1 MQPFKH
7 RTKIAP
13 DPIFHPSE
21 AMAQDILGTIPLF
34 AQLPPDERAELET
47 MLKSRPFPA
56 NRPVVWLEEQG
67 DDFYIVKQGKCL
79 VSCPDESGKEV
90 VLATLGPGQ
99 FFGEISLLDGGP
111 RTATVRTTVDSELL
125 SLARPDFLNF
135 LRRHPDAAIY
145 MLGILGKRQRDTNEK
160 IRGIK
165 NVNQAVAESQGRW
178 QVIAERIANI
188 SASQWFVL
196 VNLLFFVIWVIFNIT
211 LKLSGHTP
219 WDDPPSF
226 GTLGFMVTIEALFIS
241 LFVLISQGQQ
251 GERDRIR
258 ADLDYQVNI
267 KAHQE
272 VIHLHQ
278 KLDRLHGLL
287 HNPPAEKETA

>member
-1 MQPFKH
+1 MQ
-7 RTKIAP
+7 
-13 DPIFHPSE
+13 
-21 AMAQDILGTIPLF
+21 QDVLGNIPLF
-34 AQLPPDERAELET
+34 AQLPSEERAELET
-47 MLKSRPFPA
+47 LLKSTPHPA
-56 NRPVVWLEEQG
+56 NRPVVWLGEQG
-67 DDFYIVKQGKCL
+67 DDFYIVKSGKCL

-90 VLATLGPGQ
+90 DLATLGAGQ

-111 RTATVRTTVDSELL
+111 RTANVRTIVDSELL
-125 SLARPDFLNF
+125 TLARTDFLNF

-145 MLGILGKRQRDTNEK
+145 MLGILGKRQRETNEK
-160 IRGIK
+160 IRGIR
-165 NVNQAVAESQGRW
+165 NVNQAVAEAQGRW
-178 QVIAERIANI
+178 QRIAEWIANI

-196 VNLLFFVIWVIFNIT
+196 INLVFFGAWIIVNVG
-211 LKLSGHTP
+211 LKLTGHTP

-251 GERDRIR
+251 GQRDRIR
-258 ADLDYQVNI
+258 ADLDYQVNL

-272 VIHLHQ
+272 VVHLHQ

-287 HNPPAEKETA
+287 HGAPAEKETV

>member
-1 MQPFKH
+1 MH
-7 RTKIAP
+7 
-13 DPIFHPSE
+13 
-21 AMAQDILGTIPLF
+21 QDILATIPLF
-34 AQLPPDERAELET
+34 AQLPPEERVELEA
-47 MLKSRPFPA
+47 MLKSTAYPA
-56 NRPVVWLEEQG
+56 HRPVVWLGEQG
-67 DDFYIVKQGKCL
+67 NDFYIVKQGKCL

-90 VLATLGPGQ
+90 ELAMLGPGQ

-111 RTATVRTTVDSELL
+111 RTATVRTTENSEML
-125 SLARPDFLNF
+125 SLSRADFLNF

-165 NVNQAVAESQGRW
+165 NVNQAVAEAQGRW

-196 VNLLFFVIWVIFNIT
+196 VNLTFFGAWIVVNVS
-211 LKLSGHTP
+211 LKVTGHTP

-272 VIHLHQ
+272 VLQLHQ
-278 KLDRLHGLL
+278 KLDRLHTLL
-287 HNPPAEKETA
+287 HKAPAEQETV

>member
-1 MQPFKH
+1 M
-7 RTKIAP
+7 
-13 DPIFHPSE
+13 S
-21 AMAQDILGTIPLF
+21 QDILGSIPLF
-34 AQLPPDERAELET
+34 SQLPPEERAELQAL
-47 MLKSRPFPA
+47 LKSTAYPA
-56 NRPVVWLEEQG
+56 NQPVVWLGEAG
-67 DDFYIVKQGKCL
+67 DDFYIVKYGKCL

-90 VLATLGPGQ
+90 VLTTLGAGQ

-111 RTATVRTTVDSELL
+111 RTANVRTTVDSELL
-125 SLARPDFLNF
+125 SLSRPDFLNF

-145 MLGILGKRQRDTNEK
+145 MLGILGKRQRETNEK

-165 NVNQAVAESQGRW
+165 NVNQAVAEAQGRW
-178 QVIAERIANI
+178 QRIAEWIANI

-196 VNLLFFVIWVIFNIT
+196 INLVFFGVWIAVNVA
-211 LKLSGHTP
+211 LKLTGHTP

-251 GERDRIR
+251 GQRDRIR
-258 ADLDYQVNI
+258 ADLDYQVNM

-272 VIHLHQ
+272 VLHLHQ
-278 KLDRLHGLL
+278 KLDRLHGLI
-287 HNPPAEKETA
+287 HSAPAEKETV

>member
-1 MQPFKH
+1 MS
-7 RTKIAP
+7 T
-13 DPIFHPSE
+13 
-21 AMAQDILGTIPLF
+21 DILSEVPLF
-34 AQLPPDERAELET
+34 SQLPKDERAELERL
-47 MLKSRPFPA
+47 LKVQEYPAHRPI
-56 NRPVVWLEEQG
+56 VWLGEKGE
-67 DDFYIVKQGKCL
+67 DFYIVKHGKVL

-90 VLATLGPGQ
+90 VLSHLGPGQ

-111 RTATVRTTVDSELL
+111 RTATVRTADDASMFVL
-125 SLARPDFLNF
+125 SREDFLAF
-135 LRRHPDAAIY
+135 LRKHPDAAIY

-160 IRGIK
+160 LRGIR
-165 NVNQAVAESQGRW
+165 NANEAIAEKQTRW
-178 QVIAERIANI
+178 HVIAERIANI

-196 VNLLFFVIWVIFNIT
+196 LNLLFFAGWMSSNIA
-211 LKLSGHTP
+211 LKNMGRTP

-258 ADLDYQVNI
+258 ADLDYQINL

-272 VIHLHQ
+272 VMQLHQ
-278 KLDRLHGLL
+278 KVDRLQSVVVQLA
-287 HNPPAEKETA
+287 PPQQKTT

>member
-1 MQPFKH
+1 MHIGPK
-7 RTKIAP
+7 TAP
-13 DPIFHPSE
+13 DPVFHFSE
-21 AMAQDILGTIPLF
+21 PPMQQDILATIPLF
-34 AQLPPDERAELET
+34 AQLPPQERAELEA
-47 MLKSRPFPA
+47 MLKSTA
-56 NRPVVWLEEQG
+56 YSAHRPVVWLGDQG
-67 DDFYIVKQGKCL
+67 DDFYILKSGKCL

-111 RTATVRTTVDSELL
+111 RTATVRASENSELL
-125 SLARPDFLNF
+125 SLSRPDFLNF
-135 LRRHPDAAIY
+135 LRKHPDAAIY

-165 NVNQAVAESQGRW
+165 NVNQVVAETQGRW

-196 VNLLFFVIWVIFNIT
+196 VNLVFFGFWVILNIT
-211 LKLSGHTP
+211 LKLTGHTP
-219 WDDPPSF
+219 WDDPPTF

-258 ADLDYQVNI
+258 ADLDYQINI

-272 VIHLHQ
+272 VLHLHQ
-278 KLDRLHGLL
+278 KLDRLHALI
-287 HNPPAEKETA
+287 PKAPAEQETA

>member
-1 MQPFKH
+1 M
-7 RTKIAP
+7 
-13 DPIFHPSE
+13 SNE
-21 AMAQDILGTIPLF
+21 LLGTIPLF
-34 AQLPPDERAELET
+34 AQLPATERQELAAL
-47 MLKSRPFPA
+47 LKTQQYPA
-56 NRPVVWLEEQG
+56 HRPVFWLGEQG
-67 DDFYIVKQGKCL
+67 EDFYIVKHGRVV

-90 VLATLGPGQ
+90 ILGTLGPGN

-111 RTATVRTTVDSELL
+111 RTATVRTASDAELFIL
-125 SLARPDFLNF
+125 SRQDFLSF

-160 IRGIK
+160 LRGIR
-165 NVNQAVAESQGRW
+165 NVNEAVSQQQTRW
-178 QVIAERIANI
+178 NVIAERIASI

-196 VNLLFFVIWVIFNIT
+196 VNLAFFGAWVILNLL
-211 LKLSGHTP
+211 LKNAGRTP

-226 GTLGFMVTIEALFIS
+226 GMLGFMVTVEALFIS

-258 ADLDYQVNI
+258 ADLDYQVNL

-272 VIHLHQ
+272 VMQLHQ
-278 KLDRLHGLL
+278 KLDRLHKEVAQLTAA
-287 HNPPAEKETA
+287 PAPDAENADL